1 MAAAPRAMP
10 TTVIRM
16 TIRPA
21 DQPTTAALGRL
32 RLMQLISPA
41 LPIGAFTYSQ
51 GLEWAVEAGWVRD
64 VDTLADWL
72 EGLLNDGLAQLEL
85 PMLKRL
91 YGACEH
97 QDIDAI
103 EHWGRQ
109 LYASRETRE
118 LRAEE
123 RNRARAL
130 ITLLVDLDIARASD
144 WRESLRHCQA
154 APFALAA
161 VHWQIA
167 VEDCLLGYAWGWLE
181 NQVAAAIKL
190 IPLGQTDG
198 QRVQLQLAERLP
210 LAVER
215 AMAIADDDIGAGAP
229 ALAIAS
235 ARHETQYTRLFRS

>member
-1 MAAAPRAMP
+1 MAAAPRAMA
-10 TTVIRM
+10 TTVIHM

-21 DQPTTAALGRL
+21 DQPTTAPLGRL

-64 VDTLADWL
+64 VDTLLDWL

-85 PMLKRL
+85 PTLKRL

-130 ITLLVDLDIARASD
+130 ITLLVDLEIAQAAD

-190 IPLGQTDG
+190 VPLGQTDG

-215 AMAIADDDIGAGAP
+215 GLAIADDEIGAGAP

>member
-1 MAAAPRAMP
+1 MP
-10 TTVIRM
+10 TTVMRM

-21 DQPTTAALGRL
+21 DRPTTVPLGRL

-64 VDTLADWL
+64 VETLADWL

-103 EHWGRQ
+103 EKWGRQ

-130 ITLLVDLDIARASD
+130 ITLLADLDIARAAD

-198 QRVQLQLAERLP
+198 QRIQLQLAERLP

-215 AMAIADDDIGAGAP
+215 ALAIADEDIGAGAP